1 MELKKQLI
9 ISVGRE
15 YGSGGHRIAEELAK
29 RFGLTFYDYHML
41 GEIALDKKVDVKTL
55 EKFDEVAED
64 SIFLQNGKWLQ

>member
-9 ISVGRE
+9 ISIGRE

-41 GEIALDKKVDVKTL
+41 GEIALDKKVD
-55 EKFDEVAED
+55 
-64 SIFLQNGKWLQ
+64 SIFL

>member
-9 ISVGRE
+9 ISIGRE

-41 GEIALDKKVDVKTL
+41 GEISLYNKVYYKKL
-55 EKFDEVAED
+55 
-64 SIFLQNGKWLQ
+64 

>member
-41 GEIALDKKVDVKTL
+41 GEIALDKKVDVKRIRT
-55 EKFDEVAED
+55 
-64 SIFLQNGKWLQ
+64 